1 MSPAFLLTSL
11 VIVATPGT
19 GALLTISAGISRGTR
34 ASLTSAFGC
43 TLGTVPHLAA
53 ALTGAAALLQ
63 AIGRAFMV
71 VKLLGVGYLL
81 YMAWSTW
88 RETGT
93 LAADETMTPRSP
105 RSPWRVVAAAVM
117 ANLLNPKLSIFFLA
131 FLPQFVSSSDPHPVL
146 HMLEL
151 SAVFM
156 LMTFVVFAV
165 YGGFASAMRT
175 HLVERPQIMQ
185 RMRRAFA
192 VSFVGLSAKLAVTQR

>member
-1 MSPAFLLTSL
+1 MSLAFLLTSL

-63 AIGRAFMV
+63 TSGRAFTV
-71 VKLLGVGYLL
+71 VKVLGVCYLL
-81 YMAWSTW
+81 YMAWATW
-88 RETGT
+88 RDTGS
-93 LAADETMTPRSP
+93 LAVDEARSP
-105 RSPWRVVAAAVM
+105 RSSWRIIGSAVT

-131 FLPQFVSSSDPHPVL
+131 FLPQFVSPSDAHPVL
-146 HMLEL
+146 HMLAL

-165 YGGFASAMRT
+165 YGVFAAAMLT
-175 HLVERPQIMQ
+175 HVLARPQVVQ